1 MEEGGAGG
9 QLVNEAGDSRQ
20 MKLTTG
26 QGGSHRIHSANITP
40 IGLVVELG
48 STARSSI
55 ICQIYL
61 HFIFVTFCVVT
72 LYQEEGHQHL
82 LFFVGVPGAGF
93 LWILFGVET
102 GDW

>member
-20 MKLTTG
+20 IRLTTG
-26 QGGSHRIHSANITP
+26 QGGSHKYYSNWPCGRTGDNCKK
-40 IGLVVELG
+40 LG
-48 STARSSI
+48 NLSYE
-55 ICQIYL
+55 QIYL
-61 HFIFVTFCVVT
+61 HFIFIFVT
-72 LYQEEGHQHL
+72 LYQEEGHHQRL